1 MKRRMRKM
9 LWVVGLL
16 FAALAVF
23 LVPTIWMKPWSID
36 HYYMRVFLRF
46 ASRHP
51 MMLSQLGLLDG
62 SPLDF
67 YSSKLDD
74 FSPAFERKE
83 VGEIDKELATLRS
96 YDRSKMS
103 EAGKLSYDVLEW
115 FLVNQQQDAKFLD
128 YDYPVNQLFGIQSQL
143 PDFMINTHPLRNP
156 AEARAYV
163 ARVSQFGAAIDQTI
177 EGLRLRESRKIVPP
191 RFVIREVLKE
201 MQGFVGKPPRE
212 NPLYTNFVTKA
223 DSIAAL
229 SAGDK
234 KELAGRLEGQIRT
247 TVYPAYGRLIAY
259 EQHLESV
266 ATDDDGVWKLPNG
279 DAYYDQCLR
288 SNTTTDMPADSIH
301 ALGLR
306 EVDRIQGEMKR
317 ILTEQGVKTTGDLG
331 TTMNRVLDEPR
342 FHFPPGDSG
351 RAIIM
356 ADYQKILD
364 DANVRV
370 GKLFDIRPRTGV
382 KVQRVPPFKEA
393 TAPGAYYQ
401 PGTITGT
408 RPGTFF
414 VNLRDP
420 TENKRPDM
428 RTLAYHEGIPGH
440 HFQITIQQ
448 ELKGV
453 PFFRRIL
460 PFTAYAEGWGLYA
473 ERLAYE
479 NGFHQDAYDSLG
491 GLQAEL
497 FRAVRLVVDT
507 GIHRK
512 HWTRQQAIDY
522 MKANT
527 GMEESKVVTEIERYI
542 VNPGQACAY
551 KVGQLKILELRERAR
566 QRLGPRFD
574 IRRFHDVV
582 LENGSLPLGLLER
595 VVDDWVAQEL
605 KRPAQGERG

>member
-1 MKRRMRKM
+1 MRRGARKVS
-9 LWVVGLL
+9 WGFGLL
-16 FAALAVF
+16 LIALGVF
-23 LVPTIWMKPWSID
+23 LVPTIWLKPWAID
-36 HYYMRVFLRF
+36 HFYTRLFLRF

-51 MMLSQLGLLDG
+51 MLLSQLGMFDG
-62 SPLDF
+62 TPFDF
-67 YSSKLDD
+67 YSAKLDD
-74 FSPAFERKE
+74 LSPSFQRKE
-83 VGEIDKELATLRS
+83 ARYAEDELATLRS
-96 YDRSKMS
+96 YDRSKMTPS
-103 EAGKLSYDVLEW
+103 GKLSYDVLEW
-115 FLVNQQQDAKFLD
+115 FLVNQQQDNQFLF
-128 YDYPVNQLFGIQSQL
+128 YDYPVNQLFGVQSEL
-143 PDFMINTHPLRNP
+143 PSFMLNTHPLKNP

-163 ARVSQFGAAIDQTI
+163 SRVSQFGTAIDQTI
-177 EGLRLRESRKIVPP
+177 EGLELRESKGIVPP
-191 RFVIREVLKE
+191 RFVIREVLDQMK
-201 MQGFVGKPPRE
+201 GFVGKPPRE
-212 NPLYTNFVTKA
+212 NPLYAHFASAA
-223 DSIAAL
+223 DSIRSLRPDQRVAL
-229 SAGDK
+229 D
-234 KELAGRLEGQIRT
+234 RDLEKQIRD
-247 TVYPAYGRLIAY
+247 TVYPAYQRLITY

-288 SNTTTDMPADSIH
+288 DNTTTDMPADSIH
-301 ALGLR
+301 ALGLS
-306 EVDRIQGEMKR
+306 EVARIQTEMKR
-317 ILTEQGVKTTGDLG
+317 ILAEQGERTTDLG
-331 TTMNRVLDEPR
+331 AEMNRLLAEPR

-356 ADYQKILD
+356 ADYQAILD
-364 DANVRV
+364 DANRRV
-370 GKLFDIRPRTGV
+370 GALFDIRPKTAV
-382 KVQRVPPFKEA
+382 KVERVPAFKEA
-393 TAPGAYYQ
+393 TSPGAYYQ
-401 PGTITGT
+401 PGSLSGS

-420 TENKRPDM
+420 QENKRPDM

-448 ELKGV
+448 QLKGV

-479 NGFHQDAYDSLG
+479 SGFHQDAYDSLG

-522 MKANT
+522 MVANT
-527 GMEESKVVTEIERYI
+527 GMEPSKVVTEIERYI

-566 QRLGPRFD
+566 QRLGSRFD

-605 KRPAQGERG
+605 KHPSAGDRG

>member
-1 MKRRMRKM
+1 
-9 LWVVGLL
+9 
-16 FAALAVF
+16 
-23 LVPTIWMKPWSID
+23 
-36 HYYMRVFLRF
+36 
-46 ASRHP
+46 
-51 MMLSQLGLLDG
+51 
-62 SPLDF
+62 
-67 YSSKLDD
+67 
-74 FSPAFERKE
+74 
-83 VGEIDKELATLRS
+83 
-96 YDRSKMS
+96 
-103 EAGKLSYDVLEW
+103 
-115 FLVNQQQDAKFLD
+115 
-128 YDYPVNQLFGIQSQL
+128 
-143 PDFMINTHPLRNP
+143 
-156 AEARAYV
+156 
-163 ARVSQFGAAIDQTI
+163 
-177 EGLRLRESRKIVPP
+177 
-191 RFVIREVLKE
+191 
-201 MQGFVGKPPRE
+201 
-212 NPLYTNFVTKA
+212 
-223 DSIAAL
+223 
-229 SAGDK
+229 
-234 KELAGRLEGQIRT
+234 
-247 TVYPAYGRLIAY
+247 
-259 EQHLESV
+259 
-266 ATDDDGVWKLPNG
+266 
-279 DAYYDQCLR
+279 
-288 SNTTTDMPADSIH
+288 
-301 ALGLR
+301 
-306 EVDRIQGEMKR
+306 
-317 ILTEQGVKTTGDLG
+317 
-331 TTMNRVLDEPR
+331 
-342 FHFPPGDSG
+342 
-351 RAIIM
+351 M

-370 GKLFDIRPRTGV
+370 GTLFDIRPKTGV
-382 KVQRVPPFKEA
+382 KVQRVPAFKEA

-401 PGTITGT
+401 PGSISGS

-420 TENKRPDM
+420 EENKRPEM

-448 ELKGV
+448 QLKGV

-551 KVGQLKILELRERAR
+551 KGGQLKILELRERAR
-566 QRLGPRFD
+566 RQLGARFD

-605 KRPAQGERG
+605 KRPSSGDRG